1 MSPLDFDAYLRHGLW
16 YVCIAYLDLS
26 NKYEKNKKEF
36 NITALK
42 HV

>member
-1 MSPLDFDAYLRHGLW
+1 MSPLDFDAYLRHGLR

-26 NKYEKNKKEF
+26 NKYEKNKKGF
-36 NITALK
+36 NKTALK